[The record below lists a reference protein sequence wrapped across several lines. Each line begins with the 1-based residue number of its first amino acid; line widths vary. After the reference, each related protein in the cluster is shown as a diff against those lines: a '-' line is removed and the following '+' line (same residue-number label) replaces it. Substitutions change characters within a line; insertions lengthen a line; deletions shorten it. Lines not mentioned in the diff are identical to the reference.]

1 MYTMSDFEPKL
12 SVLRIRAKYAAP
24 YKKHMY
30 FYLHKEDLESQ
41 KAFEEKVNKTVRNWK
56 DGDYYLKLSSGRVF
70 VRLTIIE
77 GKLEKIHKTSP
88 ITKKEYPISKFLK
101 K

>member
-1 MYTMSDFEPKL
+1 MLDFEPKM
-12 SVLRIRAKYAAP
+12 SVLRIRAKYSAP

-30 FYLHKEDLESQ
+30 FYLTKEDLKS
-41 KAFEEKVNKTVRNWK
+41 EKDFIEKINKTVKNWK

-70 VRLTIIE
+70 IRFTILE
-77 GKLEKIHKTSP
+77 GKLKKINKISP
-88 ITKKEYPISKFLK
+88 ITKKEYPVYNFFK